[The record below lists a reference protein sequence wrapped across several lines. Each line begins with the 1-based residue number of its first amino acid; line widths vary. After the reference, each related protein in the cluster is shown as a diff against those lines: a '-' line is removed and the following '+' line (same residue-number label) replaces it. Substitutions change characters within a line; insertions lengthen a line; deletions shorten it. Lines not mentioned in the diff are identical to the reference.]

1 MSSFMVG
8 GGPALFRLAGFLSLA
23 HAFHFPFESA
33 HSLSAGASALQPHPS
48 AYAVAASGS
57 YMTEAAARISLAA
70 AGGGARRGWV
80 SALIML
86 RAISRLRHGMKR
98 REAGA
103 RESVEGLGTVTIARS
118 YCDDAKARFAST
130 NNGTGAK

>member
-23 HAFHFPFESA
+23 HAFHFPFKSA

-70 AGGGARRGWV
+70 AGGGASGPGCPL
-80 SALIML
+80 LIML
-86 RAISRLRHGMKR
+86 RAILRLRHGMKR
-98 REAGA
+98 RESGRGKALKSLEPWP
-103 RESVEGLGTVTIARS
+103 RRGLI
-118 YCDDAKARFAST
+118 K
-130 NNGTGAK
+130 